1 MDAKTFSDALLES
14 GRRLGTTSTDFQC
27 LPRTDR
33 SRVAHTNPLLD
44 LLANYDTSTFASG
57 GIDFHP
63 NPRDLGD
70 RIDLGRYHGDLVVL
84 LKASGSIRLEEFG
97 TAHHVL
103 GPIAQSGGAMLDA
116 LLISSIYFGR
126 AALDEGLY
134 DDHLARRQAA
144 DESTKAAGGDEYQ
157 PFFRMLLGCD

>member
-57 GIDFHP
+57 GIDFYP
-63 NPRDLGD
+63 TPRDLGD
-70 RIDLGRYHGDLVVL
+70 RIDLGRYHGDRVVL
-84 LKASGSIRLEEFG
+84 LKASGAIVLEEFG

-103 GPIAQSGGAMLDA
+103 CPVAYSGDALLDA
-116 LLISSIYFGR
+116 LLTSSIFFGR

-134 DDHLARRQAA
+134 DDRLAKRQAA
-144 DESTKAAGGDEYQ
+144 DESAAAAGGDEYK
-157 PFFRMLLGCD
+157 PFFEMLLGCD